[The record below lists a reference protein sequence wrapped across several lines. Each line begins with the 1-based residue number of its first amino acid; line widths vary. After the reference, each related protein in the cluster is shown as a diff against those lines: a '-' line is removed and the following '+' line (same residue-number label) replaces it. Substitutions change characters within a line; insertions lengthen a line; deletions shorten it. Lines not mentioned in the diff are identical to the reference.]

1 MSMYKALTFVVLLG
15 LTSCA
20 HKNTG
25 EGVPVRV
32 YVLDQVTKVP
42 IASAVVRHPEEAER
56 HRVNAVSGYWEGS
69 VLYLP
74 KAQELIF
81 TPGMSINLEVSAPGY
96 ITKEVMY
103 DIKRRRNRF
112 NVYLDKIETETDE
125 IEDPIIQFDRD
136 KPASDGTVGP
146 AN

>member
-1 MSMYKALTFVVLLG
+1 MRIYLAVICAVFSMA
-15 LTSCA
+15 CA
-20 HKNTG
+20 HKSTG

-32 YVLDQVTKVP
+32 YVLDQVTKDP
-42 IASAVVRHPEEAER
+42 IPSAVVRHPDEAER
-56 HRVNAVSGYWEGS
+56 HRVNAVSGYWEAS

-74 KAQELIF
+74 KAKELIF
-81 TPGMSINLEVSAPGY
+81 TPGMPISLEVSAPGY
-96 ITKEVMY
+96 ITREIIY
-103 DIKRRRNRF
+103 DIKRRRNHIP
-112 NVYLDKIETETDE
+112 VYLDRIEMDSDV

>member
-1 MSMYKALTFVVLLG
+1 MSMRPIFSLVLALG
-15 LTSCA
+15 LAACA

-32 YVLDQVTKVP
+32 YVLDQGSKDP
-42 IASAVVRHPEEAER
+42 IPTAVVRHPDEAER

-74 KAQELIF
+74 KAQELVF
-81 TPGMSINLEVSAPGY
+81 TPGMSIQLEVSAPGY
-96 ITKEVMY
+96 MTKEIMY
-103 DIKRRRNRF
+103 DIKRSRNYF
-112 NVYLDKIETETDE
+112 NVYLDKIEMDTEEFD
-125 IEDPIIQFDRD
+125 DPIIQFDRD
-136 KPASDGTVGP
+136 RPASGGATGP

>member
-1 MSMYKALTFVVLLG
+1 MRAMLTLLCALQV
-15 LTSCA
+15 SACA
-20 HKNTG
+20 HKSTG

-32 YVLDQVTKVP
+32 YVLDQGTNSP
-42 IASAVVRHPEEAER
+42 IPSAVIRHPEEAER

-81 TPGMSINLEVSAPGY
+81 TPGMSIRLEVSAPGY
-96 ITKEVMY
+96 MTKEIMY
-103 DIKRRRNRF
+103 DIKRRRNHF
-112 NVYLDKIETETDE
+112 NVYLDQIEFDKDE
-125 IEDPIIQFDRD
+125 MEEPIIQFDRD
-136 KPASDGTVGP
+136 NPAAGGSAGP